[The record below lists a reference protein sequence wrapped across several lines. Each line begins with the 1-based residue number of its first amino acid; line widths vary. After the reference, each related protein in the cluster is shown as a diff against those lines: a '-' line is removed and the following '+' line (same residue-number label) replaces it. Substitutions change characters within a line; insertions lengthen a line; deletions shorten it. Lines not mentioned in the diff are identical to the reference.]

1 MVSEGEP
8 LWTPS
13 LARVKAS
20 NLVAF
25 QRWLGETRGLGFTGY
40 DSLWRWSVEDL
51 EAFWGAIWDYFEID
65 ASAPYERVLGNADMP
80 GAEWFPGA
88 RLNYA
93 QHMLRRE
100 KSGGTALF
108 HLSERTPLAEISW
121 DELAGKVR
129 VAATR
134 LREFGVDPGDR
145 VVACMPNIPETAIA
159 MLAATSIGAIWS
171 SCSPDFGS
179 RSILDRFAQIA
190 PKILFCVDGYC
201 YGGKEFDCRAKMDG
215 TIAELDSLERVV
227 AVPYLDAAAWD
238 PGHPNSIVWDE
249 FLDHLAVPRAEFEFE
264 QVPFD
269 HPLWILFTSGTT
281 GMPKAIVHG
290 HGGIT
295 LEQMKLQAIQKDLH
309 PGDRMFFFTTS
320 GWMMWNYL
328 ISSMLVGGVPILYDG
343 NPAWPEPDRLWKMV
357 EEAGVNAFGAS
368 PTYVRIMEQ
377 AGIVPKEK
385 FDLSSLRTVSLAGS
399 PVSAEDVSWVYR
411 NVKDDLWVS
420 VGSGG
425 TDICAGFVE
434 GVASLPVRAGVIQGR
449 ALGVAAFAF
458 NEAGEKVTGEVGE
471 LVVTAPMPSMPLCFW
486 NDAGDARYRKTYFE
500 DFPGVWRQ
508 GDFFRIDDDGGCF
521 VLGRSDATLNRHGI
535 RIGTAEV
542 YRAVE
547 SLPEVEDSLIVNLE
561 LPGGK
566 FFMPLFVKLADGLVL
581 DEDIEARIRA
591 KLRADCTAR
600 HVPDRIYQIDEVPY
614 TLTMKKMEVPV
625 RRILSGVAVDEAA
638 NRGAMANP
646 SALDFFA
653 NYRQSQKD
661 YSLS

>member
-1 MVSEGEP
+1 MVREGDV

-13 LARVKAS
+13 PARVNAS
-20 NLVAF
+20 NLAAF

-108 HLSERTPLAEISW
+108 FLSERTPLAEISW

-134 LREFGVDPGDR
+134 LREFGVAPGDR
-145 VVACMPNIPETAIA
+145 VAACMPNIPETAVA

-171 SCSPDFGS
+171 SCSPDFGA

-201 YGGKEFDCRAKMDG
+201 YGGKDFDCRAKMDE
-215 TIAELDSLERVV
+215 TIAELGSLERVV
-227 AVPYLDAAAWD
+227 SVPYLNGTAWA
-238 PGHPNSIVWDE
+238 GAHPNTIGWDE
-249 FLDHLAVPRAEFEFE
+249 FLDRPPVPRAEFEFE

-281 GMPKAIVHG
+281 GLPKAIVHG

-343 NPAWPEPDRLWKMV
+343 NPAYPEPDCLWKMV
-357 EEAGVNAFGAS
+357 EEAGANAFGAS
-368 PTYVRIMEQ
+368 PTYVRLMDQ
-377 AGIVPKEK
+377 AGIVPKTK
-385 FDLSSLRTVSLAGS
+385 FDLSSLHTVTLAGS
-399 PVSAEDVSWVYR
+399 PVSAEDVSWVYE

-425 TDICAGFVE
+425 TDVCAGFVE

-449 ALGVAAFAF
+449 TLGVAAFAF
-458 NEAGEKVTGEVGE
+458 NDAGEKVYGEVGE
-471 LVVTAPMPSMPLCFW
+471 LVITAPMPSMPLGFW
-486 NDAGDARYRKTYFE
+486 NDEGDARYRKTYFE

-508 GDFFRIDDDGGCF
+508 GDFFKIMEDGGCF

-535 RIGTAEV
+535 RIGTSEV
-542 YRAVE
+542 YRTVE

-561 LPGGK
+561 LPGGR

-581 DEDIEARIRA
+581 DQDIEARIRA
-591 KLRADCTAR
+591 KLRADYTAR
-600 HVPDRIYQIDEVPY
+600 HVPDKIYQIDQVPY
-614 TLTMKKMEVPV
+614 TMTMKKMEVPV

-653 NYRQSQKD
+653 DYRQSQKD
-661 YSLS
+661 YSLG